1 MGIGIW
7 ECLLIFL
14 LVLLVF
20 GAKRLPEIARSMGK
34 AVTEFKKAQ
43 NEILNGDPPS
53 GTTTASSQ
61 AIHQGEPEEPQ
72 PDKQASK
79 KDEDIH
85 SQG

>member
-43 NEILNGDPPS
+43 NEILNGNPSS

-61 AIHQGEPEEPQ
+61 AIQQAVSEELP
-72 PDKQASK
+72 PDKQTSQ
-79 KDEDIH
+79 KDEDLH
-85 SQG
+85 TQG

>member
-53 GTTTASSQ
+53 GTTTASNHTIQQ
-61 AIHQGEPEEPQ
+61 AASEELP
-72 PDKQASK
+72 PDKQASQK
-79 KDEDIH
+79 GEDIH
-85 SQG
+85 TQG